1 MQKILL
7 FGGTFNPI
15 HNGHLIISR
24 SIAESLDIKKILL
37 IPSGNPPYKKNVL
50 NPQIRLEMVKEAVG
64 DDPFYEICDCE
75 FNRKGPSYSIDTIK
89 WIKERYGKRM
99 EQVYWMIGEDN
110 LEELPKWYGI
120 DKLVS
125 ECRFVVACR
134 MSSEKE
140 IEKTWK
146 KSVKRNPNLEEMHVI
161 FLQSPIINISSTMIR
176 SRVQEGKTIKY
187 IVPESVE
194 NYIIKNNLYQKK

>member
-37 IPSGNPPYKKNVL
+37 IPSGTPPYKKNVID
-50 NPQIRLEMVKEAVG
+50 PQIRLEMVKEAVG
-64 DDPFYEICDCE
+64 IDPFYEICDCE

-89 WIKERYGKRM
+89 WVKETYDKTM

-110 LEELPKWYGI
+110 LEELPKWYGV
-120 DKLVS
+120 DRLVS

-134 MSSEKE
+134 MSNEQEMKKRWE
-140 IEKTWK
+140 
-146 KSVKRNPNLEEMHVI
+146 KSVIRNPGLEEMHVT

-176 SRVQEGKTIKY
+176 DRVKEGKTIKF
-187 IVPESVE
+187 IVPEAVE
-194 NYIIKNNLYQKK
+194 EYINYYNLYQE